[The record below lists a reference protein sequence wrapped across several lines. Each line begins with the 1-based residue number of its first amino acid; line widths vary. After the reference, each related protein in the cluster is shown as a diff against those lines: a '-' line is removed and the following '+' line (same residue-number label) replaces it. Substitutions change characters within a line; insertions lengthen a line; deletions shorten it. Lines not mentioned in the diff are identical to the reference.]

1 MMSVEVKATETSPL
15 GGGLSMATA
24 KEQRL
29 ESLKKAIGNIPRG
42 KWYSPDTTAK
52 KDTWYVSVAYGQAVG
67 MPIEGDYVWV
77 AKSRG
82 AFQLVEV
89 TTQEG
94 EHVDKEG
101 LKRVLFNCKVVNE
114 L

>member
-1 MMSVEVKATETSPL
+1 
-15 GGGLSMATA
+15 MATA

-29 ESLKKAIGNIPRG
+29 EGLKKAIGNIPRG
-42 KWYSPDTTAK
+42 KWYSPDTTTK
-52 KDTWYVSVAYGQAVG
+52 KETWFVSVAQGQAVG

-89 TTQEG
+89 TTQAG

-101 LKRVLFNCKVVNE
+101 LKRALWNCKVVND

>member
-1 MMSVEVKATETSPL
+1 
-15 GGGLSMATA
+15 MATA

-29 ESLKKAIGNIPRG
+29 AALRKAIGDIPRG
-42 KWYSPDTTAK
+42 KWYSPDTTVK
-52 KDTWYVSVAYGQAVG
+52 KETWFVSVAQGQAVG
-67 MPIEGDYVWV
+67 MPIEGDYVWI

-82 AFQLVEV
+82 AYQLVEV
-89 TTQEG
+89 TSITG

-101 LKRVLFNCKVVNE
+101 LKRTLFTGKVVAD

>member
-1 MMSVEVKATETSPL
+1 
-15 GGGLSMATA
+15 MATA

-29 ESLKKAIGNIPRG
+29 ESLKKAIGMIPRG
-42 KWYSPDTTAK
+42 KWYSPDTTTK
-52 KDTWYVSVAYGQAVG
+52 KETWYVSVALGQAAG
-67 MPIEGDYVWV
+67 APIEGDYVFV

-82 AFQLVEV
+82 AYQLVEV
-89 TTQEG
+89 TTQAG

-101 LKRVLFNCKVVNE
+101 LKRTLWNCKVVND